1 MLYDLA
7 IWTLQM
13 LALGALLFA
22 IWAGGAQRIVRAGK
36 PVPQLIV
43 KNPIGFMPPPA

>member
-1 MLYDLA
+1 
-7 IWTLQM
+7 M
-13 LALGALLFA
+13 LALAGLLFA
-22 IWAGGAQRIVRAGK
+22 IWAGGGARIVRAAK